1 MMDTDKQKF
10 TEFLNEGLL
19 SKAALKELLKLAEQ
33 RNDTST
39 AAYLL
44 AAIDEHE
51 QTSCSSFR
59 L

>member
-1 MMDTDKQKF
+1 MDTDKQKF

-33 RNDTST
+33 RDDTSA

-44 AAIDEHE
+44 AAIDE
-51 QTSCSSFR
+51 QTPCSSFR

>member
-1 MMDTDKQKF
+1 MDADKQKF
-10 TEFLNEGLL
+10 TEFLNEDFL

-33 RNDTST
+33 RDDTSA

-44 AAIDEHE
+44 TAIDK
-51 QTSCSSFR
+51 QTPCSSFR

>member
-33 RNDTST
+33 RDDTSA

-44 AAIDEHE
+44 VAIDE
-51 QTSCSSFR
+51 QTPCSSFR